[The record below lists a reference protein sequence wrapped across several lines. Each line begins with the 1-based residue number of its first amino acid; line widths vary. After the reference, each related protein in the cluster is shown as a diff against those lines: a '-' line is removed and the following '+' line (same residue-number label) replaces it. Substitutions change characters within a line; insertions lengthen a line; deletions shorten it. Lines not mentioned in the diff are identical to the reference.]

1 MTPNAL
7 INPVLPGFHPDP
19 SILRVGSDFYLATS
33 TFEWW
38 PGVRIHHSRDLRHW
52 RHLGY
57 ACTRT
62 SQLDLRGNPDS
73 AGIWAPCLS
82 YHDGV
87 FYMVYT
93 NVRSTIGAHKDTH
106 NYIVT
111 ARLPEGPWSEPVHVN
126 SSGFDPS
133 LFHDDDGRSWFLNM
147 QWDHRPGHDPF
158 CGILLQEWDRET
170 QRLKG
175 PVHRIFTGTSLGVVE
190 GPHLYKR
197 DGWYV
202 LLTAEGG
209 TFYEHAVTIARSRRI
224 EGPYELSPHH
234 PLLTAWESDPA
245 GLQRAGHGSLVDAGN
260 GEWYLAHLCGR
271 PVEWRQAPPAAP
283 PSRYENLHCPLGR
296 ETALQRV
303 TWTEDGWPRL
313 AHGSNAPASELAAP
327 ALPPAPFEAEP
338 ERDDFNGPTLS
349 GHWNALRVPFSE
361 DWVSLGA
368 RPGHLRLIGRESL
381 MSLFDQSLV
390 ARRQQH
396 FRCEA
401 ETLVDFEPTSFQQ
414 TAGLVAYYNT
424 QNHAY
429 LHVTHDER
437 NGGRVLRLMVND
449 RGIPSEPAL
458 PVPIGERGPVRLR
471 VRFDGALFS
480 FEYALDAGP
489 WRHIGHALQTAMLSD
504 EHATRFE
511 GSVARSFGFTG
522 NFIGLACQDLGGQR
536 LHADFD
542 HFSYRPLPD

>member
-1 MTPNAL
+1 MSETM
-7 INPVLPGFHPDP
+7 IRNPVLPGFHPDP
-19 SILRVGSDFYLATS
+19 SILRVGRDFYIATS

-38 PGVRIHHSRDLRHW
+38 PGVRIHHSRDLVHW
-52 RHLGY
+52 QHLSY

-73 AGIWAPCLS
+73 CGIWAPCLS
-82 YHDGV
+82 HHDGV

-93 NVRSTIGAHKDTH
+93 NVRSTIGTYKDTH

-111 ARLPEGPWSEPVHVN
+111 APHPSGPWSEPVYVN

-147 QWDHRPGHDPF
+147 QWDHRAGHDPF

-175 PVHRIFTGTSLGVVE
+175 PVKRIFLGTDLGVVE
-190 GPHLYKR
+190 GPHLYKK

-209 TFYEHAVTIARSRRI
+209 TFYEHAITIARSRSI
-224 EGPYELSPHH
+224 DGPYEVSPFH
-234 PLLTAWESDPA
+234 PLLTAHHESPA

-271 PVEWRQAPPAAP
+271 PLEWREQPPASAP
-283 PSRYENLHCPLGR
+283 DAYDDLHCPLGR

-303 TWTEDGWPRL
+303 TWTADGWPRL
-313 AHGSNAPASELAAP
+313 ASGGPAPVSELPAP
-327 ALPPAPFEAEP
+327 ALPPAPVDAEP
-338 ERDDFNGPTLS
+338 ERDTFDDGVLS
-349 GHWNALRVPFSE
+349 GHFNSLRVPFDPSWISLSE
-361 DWVSLGA
+361 
-368 RPGHLRLIGRESL
+368 RPGFLRLRGRESL

-401 ETLVDFEPTSFQQ
+401 DTVVEFEPDGFQQ
-414 TAGLVAYYNT
+414 MAGLVAYYNT

-429 LHVTHDER
+429 LHVTFDASL
-437 NGGRVLRLMVND
+437 GGRVLRLSVND
-449 RGIPSEPAL
+449 AGMPSEPAA
-458 PVPIGERGPVRLR
+458 PVPLGAATRVALK
-471 VRFDGALFS
+471 VRFDGPVFRFA
-480 FEYALDAGP
+480 YALDGGA
-489 WRHIGHALQTAMLSD
+489 WVDIGANLRTDMLSD

-511 GSVARSFGFTG
+511 DGIARGFGFTG
-522 NFIGLACQDLGGQR
+522 NYVGLACQDLGGGR
-536 LHADFD
+536 RHADFD
-542 HFSYRPLPD
+542 HFGYRVLTD